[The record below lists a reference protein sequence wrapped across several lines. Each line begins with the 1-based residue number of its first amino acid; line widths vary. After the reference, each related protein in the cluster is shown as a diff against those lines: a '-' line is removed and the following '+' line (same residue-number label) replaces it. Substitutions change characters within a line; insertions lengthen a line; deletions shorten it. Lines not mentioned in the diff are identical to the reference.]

1 MAQRSE
7 KPKPRALTIRFTEPE
22 DLDLYERMEAE
33 AKKNRYPLAV
43 YALLGLHGRF
53 PGSEPDVPVP
63 DAADLDS
70 PSGLSESDEA
80 Q

>member
-1 MAQRSE
+1 MAKRSE
-7 KPKPRALTIRFTEPE
+7 KPKSRALTIRFTEPE
-22 DLDLYERMEAE
+22 DLDLYDRMEAE

-53 PGSEPDVPVP
+53 PGSEPDGPLP
-63 DAADLDS
+63 ETTLLGS
-70 PSGLSESDEA
+70 PSKLSESDEA